1 MDSDYNFEEAFD
13 QPDKNKEKR
22 SHKAKPKPGTQGAA
36 KKKDIKK
43 LDVRKFKGDP
53 RTHFR
58 IIDCCATC
66 KYSVFP
72 RNKLRRGYCNLATN
86 EKFKKLGVVN
96 VLKVNQNNLQR
107 NEVYAKYNWVRVH
120 ATNYC
125 TKHWLDEMKI
135 KVIKRWVEGPRG

>member
-1 MDSDYNFEEAFD
+1 MSDYNFDEAFD
-13 QPDKNKEKR
+13 DNKHKKEQER
-22 SHKAKPKPGTQGAA
+22 RVHRAKAKPGTAGAA

-43 LDVRKFKGDP
+43 FKTKSFKGDP

-72 RNKLRRGYCNLATN
+72 KNKLRRGYCNLATIM
-86 EKFKKLGVVN
+86 KFRKLGLTN
-96 VLKVNQNNLQR
+96 VLKVNQKNLAR

-135 KVIKRWVEGPRG
+135 KTIIRWIEGP